1 LKGYGYL
8 YLKDRIRA
16 REHRTLEELEQVAF
30 IEEVAKR
37 ICLIPQWLTAVIRD
51 EGLYTKY

>member
-1 LKGYGYL
+1 MKGYGYL